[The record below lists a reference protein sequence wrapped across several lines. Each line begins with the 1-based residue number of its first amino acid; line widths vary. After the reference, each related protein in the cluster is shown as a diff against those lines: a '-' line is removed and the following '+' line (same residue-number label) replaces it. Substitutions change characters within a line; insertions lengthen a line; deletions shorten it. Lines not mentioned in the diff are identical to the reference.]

1 MVALATQD
9 DVRDALRR
17 ALTDHE
23 EEWADS
29 LILEAGDLV
38 VGYLH
43 PYEIPADIPE
53 AITRVVA
60 GMVAAVFNRPTGIL
74 PETQSLTA
82 DSYGVQF
89 APGATSPGPYLTEA
103 FKKRL
108 RPFRSGSVVV
118 EVSSERDYTVA
129 ELTDDE

>member
-1 MVALATQD
+1 MPLATQD

-23 EEWADS
+23 EEWVEA

-38 VGYLH
+38 AGYLH
-43 PYEIPADIPE
+43 PYVIPADVPE
-53 AITRVVA
+53 PITRVVA
-60 GMVAAVFNRPTGIL
+60 AMVAAVFNRPAGIL

-89 APGATSPGPYLTEA
+89 AAGATSPGPYLTAA
-103 FKKRL
+103 FKERL
-108 RPFRSGSVVV
+108 EPFNVNSVVV
-118 EVSSERDYTVA
+118 ELASERDYTVV